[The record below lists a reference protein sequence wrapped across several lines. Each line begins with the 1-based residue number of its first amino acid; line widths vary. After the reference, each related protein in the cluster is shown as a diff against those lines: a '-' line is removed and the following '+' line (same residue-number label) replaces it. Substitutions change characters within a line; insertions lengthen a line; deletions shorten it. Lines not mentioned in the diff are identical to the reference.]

1 MRKNIPPQQ
10 PRDDASKEGSLL
22 HVPVL
27 VDDVLTLLDPKEHE
41 TYLDLTAGYGGHASR
56 VAHITGWKNTTL
68 VDRDRNAIAE
78 LLQFEEQGAQ
88 LLHRDFLSAAAE
100 LVEAGKTFDMILVDL
115 GVSSPQ
121 LDRAERGFSIKHDG
135 PLDMRMDDRQDK
147 TAAHIV
153 NRTSERE
160 LIRII
165 EAYGEERTSVAR
177 KLAKAI
183 VRARPLRTTGE
194 LVAAIMSTH
203 RGPYQTVHP
212 ATRTFQA
219 IRIALNDELGQVEKL
234 MPLLPRLL
242 TKQGRVAIISFH
254 SLEDRIVKRYFA
266 EQAKAGY
273 EAQLDLLTKKAIKG
287 DINDVHN
294 PRSRSAKL
302 RAAVKK

>member
-10 PRDDASKEGSLL
+10 HRDDSSTEESLL
-22 HVPVL
+22 HIPVL
-27 VDDVLTLLDPKEHE
+27 VDDVISLLDPKEGE
-41 TYLDLTAGYGGHASR
+41 AYLDLTAGYGGHASR
-56 VAHITGWKNTTL
+56 VADVIGWENTTL

-78 LLQFEEQGAQ
+78 LLKFQEQGAT
-88 LLHRDFLSAAAE
+88 LIHRDFLTAAHE
-100 LVEAGKTFDMILVDL
+100 LVSAGKTFDMVLVDL

-147 TAAHIV
+147 TAADLV

-160 LIRII
+160 LTRII
-165 EAYGEERTSVAR
+165 EAYGEERTSRAR
-177 KLAKAI
+177 AIAKAI
-183 VRARPLRTTGE
+183 IRARPLRTTKQ
-194 LVAAIMSTH
+194 LADTILSTH
-203 RGPYQTVHP
+203 RGPYQKVHP

-219 IRIALNDELGQVEKL
+219 LRIALNDELRQIEEMMVL
-234 MPLLPRLL
+234 IPDLLNKR
-242 TKQGRVAIISFH
+242 GRVAVISFH
-254 SLEDRIVKRYFA
+254 SLEDRIVKHYFA

-273 EAQLDLLTKKAIKG
+273 EADFDLLTKKVIKG
-287 DINDVHN
+287 DLNDVHN